1 MIDMPSIR
9 KDMTTAQ
16 TRKEIIMSDEKPE
29 EKATEPEP
37 VENKKPKYPYQEGK
51 GLPPLNLYLHWCKA
65 CGICIDF
72 CPQNVFDPDRDGKP
86 ILARPEKCTQCGIC
100 WLHCPD
106 FVITSN
112 YK

>member
-1 MIDMPSIR
+1 
-9 KDMTTAQ
+9 
-16 TRKEIIMSDEKPE
+16 MSDEKPE
-29 EKATEPEP
+29 EQPVKKTTTEPEP
-37 VENKKPKYPYQEGK
+37 AASEKKEPKYPYQEGK

-65 CGICIDF
+65 CNICISF
-72 CPQNVFDPDRDGKP
+72 CPKNVFDPDRDGKP
-86 ILARPEKCTQCGIC
+86 IIARPEKCNQCAIC

>member
-1 MIDMPSIR
+1 
-9 KDMTTAQ
+9 
-16 TRKEIIMSDEKPE
+16 MSEEKPGE
-29 EKATEPEP
+29 QPLNEAAAEPETGEP
-37 VENKKPKYPYQEGK
+37 GKKIRYPYQDGK

-65 CGICIDF
+65 CNICISF
-72 CPQNVFDPDRDGKP
+72 CPQQVFDPDRDGKP
-86 ILARPEKCTQCGIC
+86 ILARPEKCTQCAIC

>member
-1 MIDMPSIR
+1 MP
-9 KDMTTAQ
+9 
-16 TRKEIIMSDEKPE
+16 EEKPE
-29 EKATEPEP
+29 EHPVNKAAEIPETG
-37 VENKKPKYPYQEGK
+37 EAEKKIKYPYQEGK

-65 CGICIDF
+65 CNICIAY
-72 CPQNVFDPDRDGKP
+72 CPQKVFEPDRDGKP
-86 ILARPEKCTQCGIC
+86 ILAKPEKCTQCAIC

>member
-1 MIDMPSIR
+1 
-9 KDMTTAQ
+9 
-16 TRKEIIMSDEKPE
+16 MSQERPEEQPVKKAVAKPE
-29 EKATEPEP
+29 TKAAEK
-37 VENKKPKYPYQEGK
+37 KIKYPYQEGK

-65 CGICIDF
+65 CNICIAY
-72 CPQNVFDPDRDGKP
+72 CPQKVFEPDRDGKP
-86 ILARPEKCTQCGIC
+86 ILAMPEKCTQCAIC

>member
-1 MIDMPSIR
+1 
-9 KDMTTAQ
+9 
-16 TRKEIIMSDEKPE
+16 MSDEKPE
-29 EKATEPEP
+29 EQPVKKTAEKPEAEPD
-37 VENKKPKYPYQEGK
+37 KKKITYPYQEGK

-65 CGICIDF
+65 CNICISF
-72 CPQNVFDPDRDGKP
+72 CPQKVFEPDRDGKP
-86 ILARPEKCTQCGIC
+86 IVARPEKCTQCAIC

>member
-1 MIDMPSIR
+1 
-9 KDMTTAQ
+9 
-16 TRKEIIMSDEKPE
+16 MSDEKPE
-29 EKATEPEP
+29 ERPVKKTTTEPEAAASKRKEP
-37 VENKKPKYPYQEGK
+37 RYPYQEGR

-65 CGICIDF
+65 CDICISF
-72 CPQNVFDPDRDGKP
+72 CPKDVFDPDRDGKP
-86 ILARPEKCTQCGIC
+86 ILARPEKCNQCAIC

>member
-1 MIDMPSIR
+1 
-9 KDMTTAQ
+9 
-16 TRKEIIMSDEKPE
+16 MSDEKPE
-29 EKATEPEP
+29 EQPVKKTATNAETEP
-37 VENKKPKYPYQEGK
+37 VEKKAKYPYQEGK

-65 CGICIDF
+65 CNICIAF
-72 CPQNVFDPDRDGKP
+72 CPQNVFDPDRDGRP
-86 ILARPEKCTQCGIC
+86 IMARPEKCTQCAIC

>member
-1 MIDMPSIR
+1 M
-9 KDMTTAQ
+9 A
-16 TRKEIIMSDEKPE
+16 DEKPE
-29 EKATEPEP
+29 EKAAAQPTAE
-37 VENKKPKYPYQEGK
+37 KKITYPFQEGK

-65 CGICIDF
+65 CNICISF
-72 CPQNVFDPDRDGKP
+72 CPQKVFDPDRDGKP
-86 ILARPEKCTQCGIC
+86 IVARPEKCTQCGIC

>member
-1 MIDMPSIR
+1 
-9 KDMTTAQ
+9 MTTAQ

-72 CPQNVFDPDRDGKP
+72 CPQDVFDPDRDGKP

>member
-1 MIDMPSIR
+1 
-9 KDMTTAQ
+9 
-16 TRKEIIMSDEKPE
+16 MSEEKPE
-29 EKATEPEP
+29 EQPVKKTATNAETKP
-37 VENKKPKYPYQEGK
+37 VEKKAKYPYQEGK

-65 CGICIDF
+65 CNICIAF
-72 CPQNVFDPDRDGKP
+72 CPKDVFDPDRDGRP
-86 ILARPEKCTQCGIC
+86 ILARPEQCNQCAIC

>member
-1 MIDMPSIR
+1 MPSIG

-16 TRKEIIMSDEKPE
+16 IRKEIIMSDEKPE
-29 EKATEPEP
+29 EKATKPEP
-37 VENKKPKYPYQEGK
+37 AEEKKPKYAYQEGK

-65 CGICIDF
+65 CGICIEF

>member
-1 MIDMPSIR
+1 
-9 KDMTTAQ
+9 
-16 TRKEIIMSDEKPE
+16 MSDEKPE
-29 EKATEPEP
+29 EKATDTASA
-37 VENKKPKYPYQEGK
+37 ENADGAESEKGKKPRYPFQEGR

-65 CGICIDF
+65 CNICIAF
-72 CPQNVFDPDRDGKP
+72 CPQEVFEPDRDGKP
-86 ILARPEKCTQCGIC
+86 IMARPEKCNQCAIC